1 MPPAGAPLVAI
12 MNTND
17 DIVMMLRILL
27 ESEGIATAVTHVR
40 HIKDG
45 RVDLVAFLEEFNP
58 AAIIY
63 DIPPPYDEQWNFL
76 NLVRTN
82 RAAAGRPFILTTTNK
97 RALESLVGPKPDVH
111 EIIGKP
117 FDLDAVVRSVKR
129 AVGLPEE
136 TAATD
141 PSAKGHVGVAGGTGT
156 NRPGGVVGSNE

>member
-1 MPPAGAPLVAI
+1 MRSAGPPLVAI
-12 MNTND
+12 MNTNE
-17 DIVMMLRILL
+17 DIVMMLRVLL
-27 ESEGIATAVTHVR
+27 ESEGLATAVVHVR
-40 HIKDG
+40 HVKDG
-45 RVDLVAFLEEFNP
+45 RVDLVTFLKEFDP

-76 NLVRTN
+76 QLVRGNT
-82 RAAAGRPFILTTTNK
+82 AAAGRPFILTTTNK
-97 RALESLVGPKPDVH
+97 RALESLVGPADVH

-156 NRPGGVVGSNE
+156 DRPGGVVGANE